1 MEGVNHLEDVVGEG
15 AVGGADAVD
24 REEDVADSGDDV
36 GGGGELRGGEEEEEV
51 VEEGGERRAWG
62 RGSG

>member
-15 AVGGADAVD
+15 GVGGADAVD

-36 GGGGELRGGEEEEEV
+36 GGGGELRGGEEEEEEV
-51 VEEGGERRAWG
+51 VVRFSTSVACCRA
-62 RGSG
+62 